1 MRISGM
7 SLIPRI
13 VMRFAV
19 LATLPFAGPASCTDF
34 PPGHYSAEAIEARVI
49 DAGTNKPLEGVI
61 VVAHWQL
68 YEGGVAGRTLG
79 PQLMV
84 LETVTD
90 KDGKFS
96 LPAWGPI
103 PRPTGYLDERSP
115 ELLLFK
121 PGYEYQS
128 LANPVRTEA
137 DHSAVRRS
145 VWDGKT
151 VGLKRYVDRLVSIG
165 PHKYETSAYA
175 EHLSS
180 LSTSLESVASDGC
193 NWKRMPRMLLT
204 LKAQKDLFRKKGI
217 RFSLIGSD
225 YLPTDVKKCGAPDE
239 FFEKYQP

>member
-1 MRISGM
+1 M

-128 LANPVRTEA
+128 LANPVRTQA
-137 DHSAVRRS
+137 DHSPVRRS
-145 VWDGKT
+145 VWNGKT
-151 VGLKRYVDRLVSIG
+151 IGLSRFKGAIQDYEDHFESLNRTLENIVVENPDRCDWKKIPNTIRTMNRERIHLVNKG
-165 PHKYETSAYA
+165 VNPNT
-175 EHLSS
+175 LSS
-180 LSTSLESVASDGC
+180 ID
-193 NWKRMPRMLLT
+193 KRLL
-204 LKAQKDLFRKKGI
+204 LNDRYFAEKGSCGSPAKFFGDL
-217 RFSLIGSD
+217 L
-225 YLPTDVKKCGAPDE
+225 
-239 FFEKYQP
+239 Q